1 MGRTVAVWASIR
13 NVWLTSFD
21 PNGGWPPTEVTLLRR
36 VQIGDRTDH
45 AWAQLSPAI
54 PVSSHPSTEVDH
66 AILGARHQGIDV
78 WSPTTW
84 PIHVFICTI
93 PPELADRS
101 VFSSTEVTIARWGL
115 LHESLERAETD
126 EF

>member
-1 MGRTVAVWASIR
+1 M
-13 NVWLTSFD
+13 WLTSFD

-45 AWAQLSPAI
+45 AWARLSP
-54 PVSSHPSTEVDH
+54 PVPLSPHSWSETDH
-66 AILGARHQGIDV
+66 VILGARHQGFDV

-84 PIHVFICTI
+84 PMHVFISTVS
-93 PPELADRS
+93 PELADRS
-101 VFSSTEVTIARWGL
+101 VFDSADATIARWGL
-115 LHESLERAETD
+115 LHETFERAETD